1 MKRFSN
7 RPLYTRSWLTID
19 RAAEITGQSCAD
31 IRAAIETNTIACRSL
46 GGFTLVDRVQITE
59 FFRKLTP
66 AALVPSNGLQQ

>member
-1 MKRFSN
+1 MKPFSN
-7 RPLYTRSWLTID
+7 RPLYTRSWLTIE
-19 RAAEITGQSCAD
+19 RAAEITGQSCVD
-31 IRAAIETNTIACRSL
+31 IRAAVETGTIACTSL